1 MATAQGGI
9 DSGRRIGRCATS
21 FWLAIAFDAVG
32 VAVLLV
38 GIFSDVEFY
47 DLLIYCGAILIFL
60 SLVWWIFWYTGNI
73 EVPME
78 ELMRGGESE
87 RGGRGGGGGGVGGKG
102 TGPARRV
109 ASLVRSVSSIL
120 QGRRSFTNT
129 PRRSQQQ
136 QRQQQQQN
144 QQQQQ
149 QQQIDLNGLQ
159 YKSSLIASSEM
170 HHNHHRHEQQQQH
183 RLPIEPLPGESSSSG
198 RSVPSSPPLPTSPPL
213 FSSPSDGRC
222 ASLRAELE
230 ERGSKPAASG
240 HGGGGDLQ
248 GWDANGKWPE
258 VCFISLVGLPSESTR
273 L

>member
-73 EVPME
+73 EVPVE

-87 RGGRGGGGGGVGGKG
+87 RGGGGGGGGGKG
-102 TGPARRV
+102 TGPASRV
-109 ASLVRSVSSIL
+109 VSLVRSVSSIL
-120 QGRRSFTNT
+120 QGRRSFTST

-136 QRQQQQQN
+136 QQRQQQRQQQ

-170 HHNHHRHEQQQQH
+170 HHHHQHCRHDHQQQH
-183 RLPIEPLPGESSSSG
+183 RLPAEPLPGESFSPG
-198 RSVPSSPPLPTSPPL
+198 QPVASSPPLPSP
-213 FSSPSDGRC
+213 SSERRDSDGRC
-222 ASLRAELE
+222 ASLRAQLE
-230 ERGSKPAASG
+230 DRGSKPAASG
-240 HGGGGDLQ
+240 HGGDL
-248 GWDANGKWPE
+248 GWDGRWPE

>member
-73 EVPME
+73 EVPVE

-87 RGGRGGGGGGVGGKG
+87 RGGHGGGGGGGGGVGGKG

-136 QRQQQQQN
+136 QQQN
-144 QQQQQ
+144 QQQQQQ

-159 YKSSLIASSEM
+159 YKSSLIAASEM
-170 HHNHHRHEQQQQH
+170 HHNHHRHEQQQH
-183 RLPIEPLPGESSSSG
+183 RLPVEPLPGESSSSG
-198 RSVPSSPPLPTSPPL
+198 RSVPSSPPV

-240 HGGGGDLQ
+240 HGGGDLQ